1 MYANHMGRRS
11 DHSRAELRELILT
24 EGHAQMA
31 ASGFA
36 TFSAR
41 AVAKAV
47 GYTVGTIY
55 NVFGTHDEL
64 VLAINART
72 VEQWTAELRARL
84 EKVHDDRIG
93 ELVRGYFDFA
103 LTNRHAWAAIYD
115 HRLPD
120 NADIPDWYVAI
131 VAELTGTMRC
141 EVQRVLPAASRD
153 QVAAFSRSLLASVHG
168 HCVFALNGTFAQ
180 LGEAAPLEAALARVR
195 EAISSAERTYLS

>member
-1 MYANHMGRRS
+1 MGRRS
-11 DHSRAELRELILT
+11 DHSRSELRELILA

-36 TFSAR
+36 QFSAR
-41 AVAKAV
+41 ALAKAI
-47 GYTVGTIY
+47 GYTVGTVY
-55 NVFGTHDEL
+55 NVFGTHDAL

-84 EKVHDDRIG
+84 DAVSDDRIG

-103 LTNRHAWAAIYD
+103 LSNRHAWAAIYD

-120 NADIPDWYVAI
+120 GVELPEWYVAT
-131 VAELTGTMRC
+131 VGELTGTMRR
-141 EVQRVLPAASRD
+141 EVQRVLPKASRD
-153 QVAAFSRSLLASVHG
+153 HVAALSRSLLASVHG
-168 HCVFALNGTFAQ
+168 HCVFAINGTFAK

-195 EAISSAERTYLS
+195 EAIASAERQCSP